1 MNRLLARL
9 SHSRFCVQTGLYFP
23 MSKRLEGGSREA
35 SAWAVSQVLCKPP
48 PFKFCAKSSAVLE
61 GLGSE
66 IGAGPQGA

>member
-1 MNRLLARL
+1 M
-9 SHSRFCVQTGLYFP
+9 QTGLYFP
-23 MSKRLEGGSREA
+23 MSKRLEGGSSEA